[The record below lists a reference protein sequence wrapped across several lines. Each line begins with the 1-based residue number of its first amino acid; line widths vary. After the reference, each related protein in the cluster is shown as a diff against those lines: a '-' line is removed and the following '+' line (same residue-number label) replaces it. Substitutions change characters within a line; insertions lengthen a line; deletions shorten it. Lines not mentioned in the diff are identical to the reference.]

1 MLAGWH
7 DFFALAGAAAA
18 TLAGLLFVIIT
29 LGVNLPP
36 KASELG
42 AKAFLTPTLIHFCG
56 VLLQA
61 LVALVPWPSDDPP
74 GLLLGAAG
82 LAGLAYTASVV
93 RLMRK
98 QDFVALAADSWIA
111 YAGAPGLA
119 NLSLVAGGAGLI
131 VRAPFAPYAVAGST
145 ALLLFIGIRDAWDLT
160 LWMVDHRDDAP
171 PPEGGS

>member
-1 MLAGWH
+1 MLADWR

-29 LGVNLPP
+29 LGGNLAA
-36 KASELG
+36 KDADLG
-42 AKAFLTPTLIHFCG
+42 VKAFLTPTLIHFCG

-61 LVALVPWPSDDPP
+61 LVALVPWPSDAAA

-98 QDFVALAADSWIA
+98 QDFVALAAVARSPMTARLGSPIEPRRRR
-111 YAGAPGLA
+111 GA
-119 NLSLVAGGAGLI
+119 
-131 VRAPFAPYAVAGST
+131 
-145 ALLLFIGIRDAWDLT
+145 D
-160 LWMVDHRDDAP
+160 
-171 PPEGGS
+171 